1 MQARKRASHGFHCQ
15 FGVRFPMNIA
25 QAYKL
30 DKANGDKLC
39 SDAIDKEVH
48 LLQEM
53 FGFFSVA
60 E

>member
-1 MQARKRASHGFHCQ
+1 
-15 FGVRFPMNIA
+15 MNIA
-25 QAYKL
+25 EAYKL
-30 DKANGDKLC
+30 DKANGNKLC